1 MDTKLKEKI
10 NKLIEIEDENS
21 NSLRKELSTIKNL
34 LVKELLGSIAYDSE
48 KHAYMYKSILAYSE
62 GRTTALNEQEFQK
75 LKDIVDKHIKV
86 ETEMIESIEEL
97 LEKEKIDIKIGF
109 ILRYILQDEYRHH
122 RLLKG
127 LIEAILKRE
136 VITEEDWWNMT
147 WKNALFYGTPGC

>member
-21 NSLRKELSTIKNL
+21 NSLRKALSTIKNL
-34 LVKELLGSIAYDSE
+34 LVRELLGSIAYDSE
-48 KHAYMYKSILAYSE
+48 KHAYMYKSILAYLE
-62 GRTTALNEQEFQK
+62 GQTTALNEQEFQE
-75 LKDIVDKHIKV
+75 LKDVIDKHIKI
-86 ETEMIESIEEL
+86 ETEMIKSIEEL
-97 LEKEKIDIKIGF
+97 LEKEKIDVKIGF

-127 LIEAILKRE
+127 LIEAIVKKE

-147 WKNALFYGTPGC
+147 WKDALFHGTPGG